1 LTILK
6 LKRRGEINE
15 KMAKKMVKVYD
26 SILQSRI
33 EWYGRILCKT
43 FKRDYVYMH
52 DLPDAKTVMELLPLW
67 FEDYNINHPHKGLK
81 MRSPREYRMMQNK
94 LEGCPV

>member
-1 LTILK
+1 
-6 LKRRGEINE
+6 
-15 KMAKKMVKVYD
+15 
-26 SILQSRI
+26 
-33 EWYGRILCKT
+33 
-43 FKRDYVYMH
+43 MH

-94 LEGCPV
+94 LEGCPVLQGQLQSVFNSNLKISAYFPLSNN